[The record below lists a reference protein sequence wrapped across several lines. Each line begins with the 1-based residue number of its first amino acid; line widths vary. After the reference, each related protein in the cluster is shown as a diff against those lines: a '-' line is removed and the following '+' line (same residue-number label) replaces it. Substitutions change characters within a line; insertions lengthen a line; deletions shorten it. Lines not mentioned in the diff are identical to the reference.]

1 MPRAK
6 DAKGA
11 KDPIRKAGIVFR
23 VFRVFCGETMR
34 HSIRFLSIGATLVLA
49 AFAADSSPLAA
60 SPSEFVRAQAT
71 SGVKWHLW
79 NEASLA
85 QAKASGK
92 SVYVFI
98 GSPLS
103 ELTRATINQT
113 FTSEKTVAWLNENF
127 FCLFVDADAQP
138 DVAALGQ
145 HFINSVKQLRGQPVH
160 LWLTPDTLQ
169 PYDGANYLPPSEEWG
184 KPGFLKAAR
193 AALDTWT
200 VDPARARA
208 LATEALDMMRL
219 PPVDTSAPLD
229 IEAKLAAAAKA
240 WTAAADPVN
249 GGFGTA
255 PKLPEPELIRFLLTR
270 GGEAREVAIKAAR
283 ALVNGALRDP
293 VDGGFYRRCI
303 DEAWKEPYFQKTLA
317 DQARIAL
324 ALFDAADAAKDDK
337 LRAAGIG
344 ALDFVLKEL
353 RNADGTFAAALDG
366 TLEENP
372 DPTKRPKFVKVGS
385 GNRGAVTQFLTALH
399 RSREVQLVG
408 QFKQLEESIRGMAHS
423 EILSTEVTTTELLKS
438 WKPRVDPTAA
448 ELLSTYLMYREEG
461 KGSVEML
468 RIVNEIYFDASCGAY
483 MASAS
488 AKILNSG
495 IAARV
500 PASGETPSAEVLAL
514 LAGVDAKTADLIRR
528 NLMHQIEYDELP
540 PGDILLG
547 LSANR

>member
-1 MPRAK
+1 MLPR
-6 DAKGA
+6 
-11 KDPIRKAGIVFR
+11 IVALIALA
-23 VFRVFCGETMR
+23 M
-34 HSIRFLSIGATLVLA
+34 LPLA
-49 AFAADSSPLAA
+49 ARAENSPLAS
-60 SPSEFVRAQAT
+60 SPSEFVQAQAA

-113 FTSEKTVAWLNENF
+113 FTSEKTVAWINENF

-219 PPVDTSAPLD
+219 PQVDTSAPLD

-255 PKLPEPELIRFLLTR
+255 PKLPEPELIRFLLAR
-270 GGEAREVAIKAAR
+270 PDWPAREAGYKAAL
-283 ALVNGALRDP
+283 AMISGALRDP

-303 DEAWKEPYFQKTLA
+303 DEAWKEPYLQKTFV

-324 ALFDAADAAKDDK
+324 ALFDARDAGV
-337 LRAAGIG
+337 RALASSSVTPRSMHTGYVQLG
-344 ALDFVLKEL
+344 AAARAALDFVLNEL
-353 RNADGTFAAALDG
+353 RNPDGTFAAALDG
-366 TLEENP
+366 TLEENA
-372 DPTKRPKFVKVGS
+372 DATKRPKFVKVGS
-385 GNRGAVTQFLTALH
+385 VSAFAQGLFIVALH
-399 RSREVQLVG
+399 RSGDQRLADEA
-408 QFKQLEESIRGMAHS
+408 KQVAAH
-423 EILSTEVTTTELLKS
+423 L
-438 WKPRVDPTAA
+438 PRVAGNGGGGSFLAVKHSAESPVPPTPSDLLGTLLAA
-448 ELLSTYLMYREEG
+448 KAVGEKLDTPGFL
-461 KGSVEML
+461 
-468 RIVNEIYFDASCGAY
+468 EINFVQEIGAFMATPMGQGFDSGA
-483 MASAS
+483 
-488 AKILNSG
+488 I
-495 IAARV
+495 RV
-500 PASGETPSAEVLAL
+500 PAPGETPSAEVLAL

-528 NLMHQIEYDELP
+528 NLMHQIEYDEQP

-547 LSANR
+547 LSQGQR

>member
-1 MPRAK
+1 M
-6 DAKGA
+6 
-11 KDPIRKAGIVFR
+11 
-23 VFRVFCGETMR
+23 
-34 HSIRFLSIGATLVLA
+34 LSRILALVALAILPLA
-49 AFAADSSPLAA
+49 ARAENSPLAT
-60 SPSEFVRAQAT
+60 SPSEFVRAQAAN
-71 SGVKWHLW
+71 GVKWHLW

-200 VDPARARA
+200 IDPARARA

-219 PPVDTSAPLD
+219 PSMDPAAPLD

-270 GGEAREVAIKAAR
+270 DAAAREAAIKVAR

-324 ALFDAADAAKDDK
+324 ALFDAADVAKDDT
-337 LRAAGIG
+337 LRAAGIA
-344 ALDFVLKEL
+344 ALDFVFKEL
-353 RNADGTFAAALDG
+353 RNPDGTFAAALDG
-366 TLEENP
+366 TLEENT

-385 GNRGAVTQFLTALH
+385 ASTISIAWLTVAMRRSGEKHLVDLLPRGRQPKIGLPSITPEGR
-399 RSREVQLVG
+399 RSPTWG
-408 QFKQLEESIRGMAHS
+408 HAANSSAMA
-423 EILSTEVTTTELLKS
+423 
-438 WKPRVDPTAA
+438 TAA
-448 ELLSTYLMYREEG
+448 DWIGVMFFADAHGGL
-461 KGSVEML
+461 GSDDKIQM
-468 RIVNEIYFDASCGAY
+468 VNGVVGLFFDAGAGAL
-483 MASAS
+483 MAVPAQ
-488 AKILNSG
+488 LPPG

-500 PASGETPSAEVLAL
+500 PASGDTPSAEVLAL

-528 NLMHQIEYDELP
+528 NLMHQIEFDELP

-547 LSANR
+547 LSQAQK

>member
-1 MPRAK
+1 MFSRA
-6 DAKGA
+6 
-11 KDPIRKAGIVFR
+11 I
-23 VFRVFCGETMR
+23 
-34 HSIRFLSIGATLVLA
+34 TLIALAMLTLA
-49 AFAADSSPLAA
+49 ARAETSPLAS
-60 SPSEFVRAQAT
+60 SPSEFVRAQAA
-71 SGVKWHLW
+71 SGVKWQVW
-79 NEASLA
+79 DAATLA
-85 QAKASGK
+85 QAKQQNK
-92 SVYVFI
+92 SIYVFI

-145 HFINSVKQLRGQPVH
+145 HFITTVKQLKGSPVH

-219 PPVDTSAPLD
+219 PPVDTNAPLD

-240 WTAAADPVN
+240 WVAAADPVN

-270 GGEAREVAIKAAR
+270 GDEAREAAIKAAR

-324 ALFDAADAAKDDK
+324 ALLDAADAAKDDK
-337 LRAAGIG
+337 LRAAGIA
-344 ALDFVLKEL
+344 ALDFALKEL
-353 RNADGTFAAALDG
+353 RNPNGSLAAALDG
-366 TLEENP
+366 TLEENS
-372 DPTKRPKFVKVGS
+372 DPTKRPTFVKAGVAGGGTVCQLIMAIYKS
-385 GNRGAVTQFLTALH
+385 GQKRLTAQIQKIADGAIPAVGVEPLYLLQSHSVATATEPTPADLLH
-399 RSREVQLVG
+399 AVLMGKVG
-408 QFKQLEESIRGMAHS
+408 GEESKPIGEMIVMAN
-423 EILSTEVTTTELLKS
+423 L
-438 WKPRVDPTAA
+438 
-448 ELLSTYLMYREEG
+448 TYFEPETG
-461 KGSVEML
+461 V
-468 RIVNEIYFDASCGAY
+468 Y
-483 MASAS
+483 MATP
-488 AKILNSG
+488 KKLPPG

-547 LSANR
+547 LSQTQK

>member
-1 MPRAK
+1 MFVRAVPLCLL
-6 DAKGA
+6 ALLA
-11 KDPIRKAGIVFR
+11 IAVRAT
-23 VFRVFCGETMR
+23 ET
-34 HSIRFLSIGATLVLA
+34 
-49 AFAADSSPLAA
+49 SPLTT

-79 NEASLA
+79 NDASLV
-85 QAKASGK
+85 QAKQQNK

-113 FTSEKTVAWLNENF
+113 FASEKTVAWLNENF
-127 FCLFVDADAQP
+127 FCLFVDADVQP

-208 LATEALDMMRL
+208 LAAEALDMMRL

-229 IEAKLAAAAKA
+229 IEAKLAAATKA
-240 WTAAADPVN
+240 WVAAADPVH

-255 PKLPEPELIRFLLTR
+255 PKQPEPELIRFLLTR
-270 GGEAREVAIKAAR
+270 GGEAREVAIKAVG
-283 ALVNGALRDP
+283 ALVNGSVRDKF
-293 VDGGFYRRCI
+293 DGGFYRRAI
-303 DEAWKEPYFQKTLA
+303 DEAWKEPYYQKTLS
-317 DQARIAL
+317 DQARVVLALYGVMDITKDSETRDISDIAL
-324 ALFDAADAAKDDK
+324 RFAY
-337 LRAAGIG
+337 I
-344 ALDFVLKEL
+344 EM
-353 RNADGTFAAALDG
+353 RNAGGDLSAAIDG
-366 TLEENP
+366 TLGEYTGI
-372 DPTKRPKFVKVGS
+372 TKRPDFLKVGKASTMAKGLLMVAMQRS
-385 GNRGAVTQFLTALH
+385 GFSPFTKSAEMMADEIRMQFGQQNKLLHIEKLPVEATAPDYLAMALAFREMKDNVTAERLLARANKLYFHAVT
-399 RSREVQLVG
+399 
-408 QFKQLEESIRGMAHS
+408 
-423 EILSTEVTTTELLKS
+423 
-438 WKPRVDPTAA
+438 
-448 ELLSTYLMYREEG
+448 
-461 KGSVEML
+461 
-468 RIVNEIYFDASCGAY
+468 GAY
-483 MASAS
+483 MATPSE
-488 AKILNSG
+488 LPVG

-528 NLMHQIEYDELP
+528 NLMHQIEYDDLP

-547 LSANR
+547 LSQAQK

>member
-1 MPRAK
+1 MFVRAL
-6 DAKGA
+6 
-11 KDPIRKAGIVFR
+11 PL
-23 VFRVFCGETMR
+23 C
-34 HSIRFLSIGATLVLA
+34 LLVLSSLVVRA
-49 AFAADSSPLAA
+49 AETSPLSAA
-60 SPSEFVRAQAT
+60 PTEFVRAQAASAVRWQPWT
-71 SGVKWHLW
+71 
-79 NEASLA
+79 EAVLA
-85 QAKASGK
+85 QAKQQNK

-113 FTSEKTVAWLNENF
+113 FTSEKTVTWINESF

-138 DVAALGQ
+138 DVASLGQ
-145 HFINSVKQLRGQPVH
+145 HFIRTVKQLQGSPVH

-200 VDPARARA
+200 VDPARAHA
-208 LATEALDMMRL
+208 LATEAIEMMRL
-219 PPVDTSAPLD
+219 PPVDPSAKID
-229 IEAKLAAAAKA
+229 VAAKLDVAAKA
-240 WTAAADPVN
+240 WTAAIDPVN
-249 GGFGTA
+249 GGFGSA

-270 GGEAREVAIKAAR
+270 DAPAREAALNAAR

-303 DEAWKEPYFQKTLA
+303 DDQWKEPYHQKLLV

-353 RNADGTFAAALDG
+353 RNPDGTFAAALDG
-366 TLEENP
+366 TLEENV
-372 DPTKRPKFVKVGS
+372 DPAKRPKFVKVGTGS
-385 GNRGAVTQFLTALH
+385 TTALSMVVVALR
-399 RSREVQLVG
+399 RSGETRFMLHARQLVG
-408 QFKQLEESIRGMAHS
+408 DFHSVSARRFLLGHSAASETLATAGDFIGSGLARQAMKDEVGMKKS
-423 EILSTEVTTTELLKS
+423 LSGAIEL
-438 WKPRVDPTAA
+438 
-448 ELLSTYLMYREEG
+448 
-461 KGSVEML
+461 
-468 RIVNEIYFDASCGAY
+468 YFDPASGSFLSLAPAVATGAV
-483 MASAS
+483 
-488 AKILNSG
+488 IP
-495 IAARV
+495 V

-528 NLMHQIEYDELP
+528 NLMNQIEYDELP

-547 LSANR
+547 LSQGLK

>member
-1 MPRAK
+1 MLPR
-6 DAKGA
+6 
-11 KDPIRKAGIVFR
+11 
-23 VFRVFCGETMR
+23 
-34 HSIRFLSIGATLVLA
+34 VLA
-49 AFAADSSPLAA
+49 LIALVMLPLAARAETSPLTA

-79 NEASLA
+79 NDASLV
-85 QAKASGK
+85 QAKQQNK

-113 FTSEKTVAWLNENF
+113 FASEKTVAWLNENF

-138 DVAALGQ
+138 EVAALGQ
-145 HFINSVKQLRGQPVH
+145 HFISSVKQLRGQPVH

-208 LATEALDMMRL
+208 LAAEALDMMRL

-229 IEAKLAAAAKA
+229 IEAKLAAATKA
-240 WTAAADPVN
+240 WVAAADPVH
-249 GGFGTA
+249 GGFGSA

-270 GGEAREVAIKAAR
+270 GDEARAVAIKAAR
-283 ALVNGALRDP
+283 ALVSGALRDP

-324 ALFDAADAAKDDK
+324 ALFEAADAAKDDT
-337 LRAAGIG
+337 LRAAGVA

-353 RNADGTFAAALDG
+353 RNSDGTFVAALDG
-366 TLEENP
+366 TLEEHA
-372 DPTKRPKFVKVGS
+372 DPTKRPKFVKVGAARLAAQALLTSALQRS
-385 GNRGAVTQFLTALH
+385 GEPRLITQGTTLTEGMSLDVFRPVGMKRSISGDSAADYATLVLAL
-399 RSREVQLVG
+399 RSLKAG
-408 QFKQLEESIRGMAHS
+408 GMTATLLH
-423 EILSTEVTTTELLKS
+423 EAGRLYFDKAAGVYMATPTEL
-438 WKPRVDPTAA
+438 PA
-448 ELLSTYLMYREEG
+448 
-461 KGSVEML
+461 
-468 RIVNEIYFDASCGAY
+468 
-483 MASAS
+483 
-488 AKILNSG
+488 G
-495 IAARV
+495 IATRV

-528 NLMHQIEYDELP
+528 NLMHQIEYDDLP

-547 LSANR
+547 LSQAQK

>member
-1 MPRAK
+1 MLS
-6 DAKGA
+6 
-11 KDPIRKAGIVFR
+11 R
-23 VFRVFCGETMR
+23 VV
-34 HSIRFLSIGATLVLA
+34 ALVVLVV
-49 AFAADSSPLAA
+49 SPLAA
-60 SPSEFVRAQAT
+60 RTENSPLAAASTEFARAQAA
-71 SGVKWHLW
+71 SPIRWQPW
-79 NEASLA
+79 NEAVLT
-85 QAKASGK
+85 QAKQQNK

-113 FTSEKTVAWLNENF
+113 FTSEKTVTWINENF
-127 FCLFVDADAQP
+127 FCIFVDADAQP

-145 HFINSVKQLRGQPVH
+145 HFINAVKQLRGQPVH

-219 PPVDTSAPLD
+219 PPVDPSAKID
-229 IEAKLAAAAKA
+229 VAAKLEAAAKA
-240 WTAAADPVN
+240 WTAAIDPVN
-249 GGFGTA
+249 GGFGSA

-270 GGEAREVAIKAAR
+270 DAPAREAALNAAR

-303 DEAWKEPYFQKTLA
+303 DDQWKEPYHQKLLI

-324 ALFDAADAAKDDK
+324 ALFEAADVAKDEK

-344 ALDFVLKEL
+344 ALDFALKEL
-353 RNADGTFAAALDG
+353 RNSDGTFAAALDG

-372 DPTKRPKFVKVGS
+372 DPAKRPRFVKVGS
-385 GNRGAVTQFLTALH
+385 ANAFSIAWLTAAMR
-399 RSREVQLVG
+399 RSGVEHFIALLPKRQPKIVLPRVMLMAPHSEVVG
-408 QFKQLEESIRGMAHS
+408 HAANSGAMATAADWFGTIFYHDAHEQLEAADKKR
-423 EILSTEVTTTELLKS
+423 ILQSTVDYLF
-438 WKPRVDPTAA
+438 DPT
-448 ELLSTYLMYREEG
+448 TG
-461 KGSVEML
+461 V
-468 RIVNEIYFDASCGAY
+468 F
-483 MASAS
+483 MATPAT
-488 AKILNSG
+488 LPTG
-495 IAARV
+495 IASRV
-500 PASGETPSAEVLAL
+500 PSTGDTPSADVLAL

-528 NLMHQIEYDELP
+528 NLMNQIEYDELP

-547 LSANR
+547 LSQGLK